1 MTAGGNRVRVVVVD
15 DSPQARAAIGEAV
28 QQVREFELV
37 ASVASGEEAL
47 AVFPQVEPDL
57 VLLDFRMKGLDGLE
71 TSRLIRTRRH
81 RAELVLVSALSRQ
94 ELPEYVESCGVAAV
108 LDKRDVSPRRL
119 STLWSSLQHER
130 EPASDPS

>member
-1 MTAGGNRVRVVVVD
+1 MTAASDRVRVLVVD

-28 QQVREFELV
+28 EQVREFELV

-47 AVFPQVEPDL
+47 AVLPQAEPDL

-71 TSRLIRTRRH
+71 TSRLIRTSGH
-81 RAELVLVSALSRQ
+81 RAALVLVSALARQ
-94 ELPEYVESCGVAAV
+94 ELPDYFESCGVAAV

-119 STLWSSLQHER
+119 SALWSSLQRAH
-130 EPASDPS
+130 EPAADRA